1 MKISELQYL
10 MRIYPRLRF
19 EQENVEPV
27 NFGTL
32 KEYFEDGSV
41 NFDSFQVRYE
51 WSDIVIYDTFGT
63 VLIAHLDP
71 THAIKD
77 VTNGELLCYCANTT
91 SLFTALQNMK
101 NNGVNLEDIKIVRV
115 EDL

>member
-51 WSDIVIYDTFGT
+51 WSDIVIYDTLET
-63 VLIAHLDP
+63 VLIAHLTP
-71 THAIKD
+71 TMAIKH
-77 VTNGELLCYCANTT
+77 NGKLIGYCANTT
-91 SLFTALQNMK
+91 ALFSALQSMK
-101 NNGVNLEDIKIVRV
+101 DCGLDLMEVKIVQV